1 LCNRSK
7 KYFRGFG
14 FVSSK
19 LPRQPARLCL
29 LAWLARLAHWRTCM
43 RPTLADHTLSPVPGR
58 ASQPVGGGGPAAS
71 RETWRRAPCWGCR
84 SGLTPPAGRGSTP
97 PQILSFRTSTVTRL
111 SRKHFVS
118 DARPASRFLS
128 LSSFGLAARS
138 LERSEGESTADMP
151 SACCWPPVER
161 REEKHDDCAPGSR
174 ARRDVTPPA
183 GPSCGPRD

>member
-19 LPRQPARLCL
+19 LPRQPARLSL

-58 ASQPVGGGGPAAS
+58 ASQPVGGGRPAAS
-71 RETWRRAPCWGCR
+71 RETWRRAPCWGCG

-128 LSSFGLAARS
+128 LCRALVLLPRAFNA
-138 LERSEGESTADMP
+138 
-151 SACCWPPVER
+151 R
-161 REEKHDDCAPGSR
+161 RER
-174 ARRDVTPPA
+174 ARPTCPAPVAGPPSSGGRRNTTIVRRAAERDVT
-183 GPSCGPRD
+183 